1 MPKKELRPE
10 ENDIIRHK
18 SICAI
23 IIKVKKLI
31 LEIFLFPSLIMF
43 GLILAGCFS
52 TAAQAPGRS
61 VQVFFPDGAAVTAE
75 LAVTDAERQLG
86 LMFRPKIN
94 DDQAMLFIFEE
105 EGIHS
110 FWMKNMRFSIDIL
123 WLDKDRRIVHMEE
136 QVPACAQDPCPSYPT
151 SQPARFVLEIRS
163 GGAAAHKL
171 KLYDRLDFI
180 LPRDL
185 RPDKL

>member
-1 MPKKELRPE
+1 MLRGWH
-10 ENDIIRHK
+10 I
-18 SICAI
+18 AI
-23 IIKVKKLI
+23 IKKMRLLNLKI
-31 LEIFLFPSLIMF
+31 YLFSNVLLLELL
-43 GLILAGCFS
+43 LAGCFS
-52 TAAQAPGRS
+52 TAGQAPRRS
-61 VQVFFPDGAAVTAE
+61 AQVFFPDGSAVTAE

-94 DDQAMLFIFEE
+94 DDQAMLFVFEE

-123 WLDKDRRIVHMEE
+123 WLDKDRRIVHVEE

-180 LPRDL
+180 LPQDL
-185 RPDKL
+185 RPDKF

>member
-1 MPKKELRPE
+1 MRLFSLKIYLFSNVLLLEL
-10 ENDIIRHK
+10 
-18 SICAI
+18 
-23 IIKVKKLI
+23 L
-31 LEIFLFPSLIMF
+31 
-43 GLILAGCFS
+43 LAGCFS
-52 TAAQAPGRS
+52 TAAQAPRHS
-61 VQVFFPDGAAVTAE
+61 VQIFFPDGSAVTAE

-94 DDQAMLFIFEE
+94 DDQAMLFIFEK

-123 WLDKDRRIVHMEE
+123 WLDKDRRIVHVEE
-136 QVPACAQDPCPSYPT
+136 QVPACGQDPCPSYPT

-185 RPDKL
+185 R